1 MKYDLTEPRR
11 LNRLSPLQFLDY
23 RDRIKAETLT
33 EYFEDQGDQAMD
45 KVIDRTEAA
54 DLGEKAKTLAKS
66 FAERAVAHDD
76 SDEFVAENYAQLK
89 QAGLISAGVPSEL
102 GGGGADIRTLC
113 GALRII
119 GGACGSTGLALSMH
133 THQVAIPAWRWH
145 HQEAARPMVEPLL
158 RRVAAE
164 NLVLL
169 SSGGSDW
176 IGGSGKAE
184 RVDGGYRITARKVFS
199 SGAPAGDLLMTGAIC
214 EQEGERTV
222 LHFGVPMAAPEVTV
236 LDTWRTMGM
245 RGTGSHD
252 VQIDGLFIADDKIP
266 LKRRAGEWHPAFQMI
281 ATIAFPLIY
290 SVYLGVA
297 ESARG
302 IAVGIAGM
310 KPASARTQ
318 SLAGRMETALAAAR
332 MAQAFMIE
340 AAERN
345 APSADTINDVMIGRR
360 LVEENAIRTVELAM
374 ELAGGASFYRC
385 TELERRF
392 RDIQAARYHPLQ
404 KDVQA
409 EYAGAMALGQ
419 PIDHI
424 F

>member
-1 MKYDLTEPRR
+1 
-11 LNRLSPLQFLDY
+11 
-23 RDRIKAETLT
+23 
-33 EYFEDQGDQAMD
+33 MD
-45 KVIDRTEAA
+45 KVIDRTRPATEIEDTARTLA
-54 DLGEKAKTLAKS
+54 GSFGEKAA
-66 FAERAVAHDD
+66 AHDN
-76 SDEFVAENYAQLK
+76 SDAFVAENYASLK
-89 QAGLISAGVPSEL
+89 DAGLIAAGVPAEL
-102 GGGGADIRTLC
+102 GGGGVDIRTLC
-113 GALRII
+113 EMLRII

-145 HQEAARPMVEPLL
+145 HQDAARPIVEPLL

-169 SSGGSDW
+169 TSGGSDW

-184 RVDGGYRITARKVFS
+184 RVEGGYRITARKIFS
-199 SGAPAGDLLMTGAIC
+199 SGAPAGDILMTGAIC
-214 EQEGERTV
+214 EEDGEKTV
-222 LHFGVPMAAPEVTV
+222 LHFGVPMSAPEVRV

-266 LKRRAGEWHPAFQMI
+266 QKRRAGEWHPAFQMI

-302 IAVGIAGM
+302 IAIGIAGM
-310 KPASARTQ
+310 KPVSPRTQ
-318 SLAGRMETALAAAR
+318 SLAGRMDTALATAR
-332 MAQAFMIE
+332 MARNVMIE
-340 AAERN
+340 VAERN
-345 APSADTINDVMIGRR
+345 APSAETINDVMMGRR
-360 LVEENAIRTVELAM
+360 MVEENAIRAVELAM

>member
-1 MKYDLTEPRR
+1 MDNVIEKTGTPAA
-11 LNRLSPLQFLDY
+11 LDDTA
-23 RDRIKAETLT
+23 RA
-33 EYFEDQGDQAMD
+33 
-45 KVIDRTEAA
+45 
-54 DLGEKAKTLAKS
+54 LAQS
-66 FAERAVAHDD
+66 FAEEAESHDS
-76 SDEFVAENYAQLK
+76 SDDFVAGNYARLK
-89 QAGLISAGVPSEL
+89 EAGLIAAGVPAEL
-102 GGGGADIRTLC
+102 GGGGAGIRALC
-113 GALRII
+113 EALRII

-145 HQEAARPMVEPLL
+145 HQEAARPAVEPLL

-184 RVDGGYRITARKVFS
+184 RVEGGYRITARKVFS
-199 SGAPAGDLLMTGAIC
+199 SGAPAGDILMTSAIC
-214 EQEGERTV
+214 EEDGESTV
-222 LHFGVPMAAPEVTV
+222 LHFGVPMSAPEVTV

-266 LKRRAGEWHPAFQMI
+266 LRRRAGEWHPAFQMI

-297 ESARG
+297 ESARD
-302 IAVGIAGM
+302 IAVDIAAM
-310 KPASARTQ
+310 KPASHRTQ
-318 SLAGRMETALAAAR
+318 SLAGQMDTALAAAR
-332 MAQAFMIE
+332 MARTSMIE

-345 APSADTINDVMIGRR
+345 APSARTVNDVMIGRR
-360 LVEENAIRTVELAM
+360 LVEENAIRAVELAM
-374 ELAGGASFYRC
+374 ELAGGASFYRR
-385 TELERRF
+385 TGLERRF

-419 PIDHI
+419 PIDHV